1 MQAEKRLSELKMG
14 EKGIVKR
21 FDDEELSLKLL
32 EMGCLPGYEI
42 ELIGTAPLGDPICVS
57 VYGYKLAIRLK
68 EANTVWV
75 V

>member
-1 MQAEKRLSELKMG
+1 MQTEKRLSELRVG
-14 EKGIVKR
+14 EKGKVIR

-42 ELIGTAPLGDPICVS
+42 EMHGSAPLGDPLCIS

-75 V
+75 A